1 MLITKHYYKASGNIN
16 QFVYCPP
23 LPSTHS
29 HVHSLSFLYLKTFLE
44 VSKSSQDWT
53 KQESKARDIPEV
65 CSWARISHCSPG
77 RNSKRN
83 SCPCEAV
90 IKYSTSPMRGR
101 RAKPA
106 AKKKLHFFS
115 VSVQTQKPL
124 VSRQNFSWGFF
135 RNVLLIWDQRRRIMS
150 AVK

>member
-16 QFVYCPP
+16 QYVYCPP

-29 HVHSLSFLYLKTFLE
+29 RVHSFSFLYLKTFLE
-44 VSKSSQDWT
+44 VSRSSQDWA
-53 KQESKARDIPEV
+53 KQKSKARDIPEV

-106 AKKKLHFFS
+106 AKKYFISFLFLFKYRNLWCPGRTFLGDFLEMFFLYE
-115 VSVQTQKPL
+115 TEEGGL
-124 VSRQNFSWGFF
+124 C
-135 RNVLLIWDQRRRIMS
+135 LL
-150 AVK
+150 